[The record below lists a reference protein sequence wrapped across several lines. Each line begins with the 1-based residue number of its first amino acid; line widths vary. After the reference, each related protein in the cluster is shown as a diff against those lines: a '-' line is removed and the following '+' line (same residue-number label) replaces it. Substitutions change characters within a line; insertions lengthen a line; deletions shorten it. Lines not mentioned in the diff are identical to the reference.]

1 MTQGIGGGQQQGGVV
16 RADQVAQ
23 AGDVK
28 RLRIIRVKHFQAATG
43 DEIAALVAAW
53 FRAKKETT
61 LSSTGDVVGEKELSE
76 QRELLDWRY
85 QVTGAGE
92 VTATASDPTTDTTGG
107 LDTAATTTTTGELH
121 HIMLFYAE

>member
-1 MTQGIGGGQQQGGVV
+1 MSPLGQDTGRDAG
-16 RADQVAQ
+16 RGDAVAQ
-23 AGDVK
+23 ESGVK

-43 DEIAALVAAW
+43 DELATLVGSW

-61 LSSTGDVVGEKELSE
+61 YTNDGEFVGDKELSE

-92 VTATASDPTTDTTGG
+92 AAQTTSDPTTDTTGVVIP
-107 LDTAATTTTTGELH
+107 TAVTSTGEVH